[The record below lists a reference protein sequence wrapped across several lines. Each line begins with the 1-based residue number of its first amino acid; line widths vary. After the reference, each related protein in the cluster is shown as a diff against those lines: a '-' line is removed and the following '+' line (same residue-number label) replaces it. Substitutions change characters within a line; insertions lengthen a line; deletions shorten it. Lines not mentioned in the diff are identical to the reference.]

1 MPRDIVLIAH
11 NIRSTF
17 NIGSIFRTC
26 DGLGVKKLYLTG
38 YSPYPN
44 KIGDDRLPHIVNKLH
59 KQINKTALGAED
71 SVSWEYTESPES
83 IINNLKSDGY
93 KILALEQDTE
103 STELNNFIPTNKI
116 ALVLGEEVNG
126 INSKLLNLCDE
137 IIEIP
142 MQGAKESFNVSVAC
156 AIALYVLK
164 FAKT

>member
-1 MPRDIVLIAH
+1 MIAH

-44 KIGDDRLPHIVNKLH
+44 KTDDDRLPHIANRLH

-103 STELNNFIPTNKI
+103 STKLNDFIPTNKI
-116 ALVLGEEVNG
+116 ALVLGEEING

-142 MQGAKESFNVSVAC
+142 MQGTKESFNVSVAC
-156 AIALYVLK
+156 AIALYTLK